1 MLENSGNILI
11 YQTEKGETK
20 VDVFFNE
27 DTIWMTQRSMCELY
41 QVSKSSISEHIKN
54 IYVDKELEPDSTV
67 RKFRTVQSEGSRQVS
82 RELDYYNL
90 DMILAVGYRVRSTVG
105 THFRNWA
112 SSVLSEYMKK
122 GFALNDERL
131 KNPKKFGADYFDE
144 LLERIRDIRA
154 SENWASSVL
163 SEYMKKGFAL
173 NDERLKNPKKFGA
186 DYFDELLERIRDI
199 RASEKRVYL
208 KVRDIFATSIDYD
221 PKSEQAD
228 KFFKTVQNKLHYS
241 VHGHT
246 APELIV
252 ERANS
257 SKDNMG
263 LTSFKGS
270 KVRKSDV
277 TIAKNYLNQEEID
290 NLNRIVT
297 MYLDYAEDQARQHI
311 PMYMNDWE
319 QRLNIFLQ
327 FMGRKVLST
336 NGTISR
342 EEADKF
348 AKEQYEIFNNHRK
361 KMEEHEEII
370 DELPQLPKYP

>member
-1 MLENSGNILI
+1 MLENTGNILI
-11 YQTEKGETK
+11 YQTEKGDTK
-20 VDVFFNE
+20 IDAYFNAE
-27 DTIWMTQRSMCELY
+27 TIWMSQKSIAELY
-41 QVSKSSISEHIKN
+41 QTTPQNITTHIRN
-54 IYVDKELEPDSTV
+54 IYND
-67 RKFRTVQSEGSRQVS
+67 G
-82 RELDYYNL
+82 ELDENSTCKDYLQVQNEGTRSVQRTIKVYNL
-90 DMILAVGYRVRSTVG
+90 SLILAIGYRVRNNIG
-105 THFRNWA
+105 MHFR
-112 SSVLSEYMKK
+112 
-122 GFALNDERL
+122 
-131 KNPKKFGADYFDE
+131 
-144 LLERIRDIRA
+144 
-154 SENWASSVL
+154 NWASSVL

>member
-1 MLENSGNILI
+1 MLENTGNILI
-11 YQTEKGETK
+11 YQTEKGDTK
-20 VDVFFNE
+20 IDAYFNDE
-27 DTIWMTQRSMCELY
+27 TIWMSQKSIAELY
-41 QVSKSSISEHIKN
+41 QTTPQNITTHIKN
-54 IYVDKELEPDSTV
+54 IYGD
-67 RKFRTVQSEGSRQVS
+67 G
-82 RELDYYNL
+82 ELDENSTCKNYLQVQNEGIRSVQRTIKVYNL
-90 DMILAVGYRVRSTVG
+90 SLILAIGYRVRNNIG
-105 THFRNWA
+105 MHFRNWA

-131 KNPKKFGADYFDE
+131 KNPKQ
-144 LLERIRDIRA
+144 
-154 SENWASSVL
+154 
-163 SEYMKKGFAL
+163 
-173 NDERLKNPKKFGA
+173 FGA

-277 TIAKNYLNQEEID
+277 TIAKNYLNKEEID

-311 PMYMNDWE
+311 PMHMSDWE
-319 QRLNIFLQ
+319 QRLNVFLQ
-327 FMGRKVLST
+327 FMGRTVLST
-336 NGTISR
+336 NGTVTR
-342 EEADKF
+342 EEADDF
-348 AKEQYEIFNNHRK
+348 AKKQYELFDKHRK
-361 KMEEHEEII
+361 SLEHNAEVI
-370 DELPQLPKYP
+370 DDLPELPKHS

>member
-1 MLENSGNILI
+1 MLENTGNILI
-11 YQTEKGETK
+11 YQTEKGDTK
-20 VDVFFNE
+20 IDAYFNDE
-27 DTIWMTQRSMCELY
+27 TIWMSQKSIAELY
-41 QVSKSSISEHIKN
+41 QTTPQNITTHIKN
-54 IYVDKELEPDSTV
+54 IYGD
-67 RKFRTVQSEGSRQVS
+67 G
-82 RELDYYNL
+82 ELDENSTCKNYLQVQNEGIRSVQRTIKVYNL
-90 DMILAVGYRVRSTVG
+90 SLILAIGYRVRNNIG
-105 THFRNWA
+105 MHFRNWA

-131 KNPKKFGADYFDE
+131 KKPKQ
-144 LLERIRDIRA
+144 
-154 SENWASSVL
+154 
-163 SEYMKKGFAL
+163 
-173 NDERLKNPKKFGA
+173 FGA

-277 TIAKNYLNQEEID
+277 TIAKNYLNKEEID

-311 PMYMNDWE
+311 PMHMSDWE
-319 QRLNIFLQ
+319 QRLNVFLQ
-327 FMGRKVLST
+327 FMGRTVLST
-336 NGTISR
+336 NGTVTR
-342 EEADKF
+342 EEADDF
-348 AKEQYEIFNNHRK
+348 AKKQYELFDKHRK
-361 KMEEHEEII
+361 TLEHNAEVI
-370 DELPQLPKYP
+370 DDLPELPKHS

>member
-1 MLENSGNILI
+1 MLENTGNILI
-11 YQTEKGETK
+11 YQTEKGDTK
-20 VDVFFNE
+20 IDAYFNDE
-27 DTIWMTQRSMCELY
+27 TIWMSQKSIAELY
-41 QVSKSSISEHIKN
+41 QTTPQNITTHIKN
-54 IYVDKELEPDSTV
+54 IYGD
-67 RKFRTVQSEGSRQVS
+67 G
-82 RELDYYNL
+82 ELDENSTCKNYLQVQNEGIRSVQRTIKVYNL
-90 DMILAVGYRVRSTVG
+90 SLILAIGYRVRNNIG
-105 THFRNWA
+105 MHFRNWA

-131 KNPKKFGADYFDE
+131 KNPKQ
-144 LLERIRDIRA
+144 
-154 SENWASSVL
+154 
-163 SEYMKKGFAL
+163 
-173 NDERLKNPKKFGA
+173 FGA

-277 TIAKNYLNQEEID
+277 TIAKNYLNKEEID

-311 PMYMNDWE
+311 PMHMSDWE
-319 QRLNIFLQ
+319 QRLNVFLQ
-327 FMGRKVLST
+327 FMGRTVLST
-336 NGTISR
+336 NGTVTR
-342 EEADKF
+342 EEADDF
-348 AKEQYEIFNNHRK
+348 AKKQYELFDKHRK
-361 KMEEHEEII
+361 TLEHNAVVI
-370 DELPQLPKYP
+370 DDLPELPKHS